1 MAVALVWNSKRR
13 KGTSKH
19 MSHQSDLIA
28 ENILAYLD
36 QHERK
41 ELLRFI
47 TCGSVDDGK
56 STLIGRLLFDSKMI
70 YEDQL
75 AQLETESKVHG
86 TTGGGFDPALVTDGL
101 KAERE
106 QGITIDVAYRYFS
119 TAKRKFIIA
128 DTPGHE
134 QYTRNM
140 ATGASTADLAII
152 LIDAR
157 YGVLTQTK
165 RHSFIVSLL
174 GIRHVVVTI
183 NKMDLVGYS
192 QERFDEICSDYRD
205 FVSRLDLPDLHF
217 IPIAALHGENVVDPS
232 VNMPWYRGS
241 TLMNFLESVY
251 IGSDRNLEDF
261 RLPVQIVNRPNLDFR
276 GFCGTVASGIIRQG
290 DQIMVLPSKRTSK
303 VERIVT
309 QDGDLKEA
317 FSSQS
322 ITLVLEDE
330 VDCSRGDMIVRP
342 GNVPKISNS
351 FDATIVWMSSDPM
364 VPGKTYLFKHTTQ
377 TVTGQVDSLKY
388 RVDVN
393 TLHRTP
399 APDLQLNEIGRCAV
413 TLSQPIFFD
422 AYRRNRGTGAFII
435 IDRMSNTT
443 VGAGMI
449 SDRDSAKQTTA
460 AWEITDEQTETGRR
474 SVSDVTES
482 ERSARFGQKAATIL
496 FTGVTGTGKSTI
508 ARAVERALFDDGRAV
523 AVLDGELMRRGVNMD
538 LGYTVE
544 DRSENLRRSA
554 HVAKL
559 MNDNGLICLGAFV
572 APSQSVRER
581 VSDVIGKDRFLTVH
595 CTASESICRQRDT
608 KGHYAAA
615 EAGKLPNFPGVSA
628 VYEPPEEPDLLLDT
642 SDLSVEECVSAVLE
656 LLKANQV
663 IR

>member
-1 MAVALVWNSKRR
+1 
-13 KGTSKH
+13 
-19 MSHQSDLIA
+19 MSHQSELIA
-28 ENILAYLD
+28 TDILAYLE

-56 STLIGRLLFDSKMI
+56 STLIGRLLYDSKML

-174 GIRHVVVTI
+174 GIRHVVVAV

-192 QERFDEICSDYRD
+192 QARFDEICGDYRD

-217 IPIAALHGENVVDPS
+217 IPIVALHGENLVDPS
-232 VNMPWYRGS
+232 ENMPWYRGT
-241 TLMNFLESVY
+241 TLMNFLETVY

-261 RLPVQIVNRPNLDFR
+261 RLPIQMVNRPNLDFR
-276 GFCGTVASGIIRQG
+276 GFCGTLASGIIRQG

-303 VERIVT
+303 IKRIVT
-309 QDGDLKEA
+309 QDGDLSEA
-317 FSSQS
+317 FCSQS

-342 GNVPKISNS
+342 GNVPKISNA
-351 FDATIVWMSSDPM
+351 FDATIVWMSSDAL

-377 TVTGQVDSLKY
+377 TVSGQIDSLKY

-393 TLHRTP
+393 SLHRTP
-399 APDLQLNEIGRCAV
+399 APDLQLNEIGRCSV
-413 TLSQPIFFD
+413 TLSQPIYFD
-422 AYRRNRGTGAFII
+422 AYRRNRFTGSFII
-435 IDRMSNTT
+435 IDRISNTT

-449 SDRDSAKQTTA
+449 SDRDSAKQPTA
-460 AWEITDEQTETGRR
+460 AWEN
-474 SVSDVTES
+474 TES
-482 ERSARFGQKAATIL
+482 QTVDGQQQISNVSETERESRFGQKAATVL
-496 FTGVTGTGKSTI
+496 FTGLTGTGKTTL
-508 ARAVERALFDDGRAV
+508 ARALERSLFEDGRAV
-523 AVLDGELMRRGVNMD
+523 AVLDGELMRKGVNVD
-538 LGYTVE
+538 LGYSVE

-559 MNDNGLICLGAFV
+559 FNEHGLICLAAFV
-572 APSQSVRER
+572 APNQSVRER
-581 VSDVIGKDRFLTVH
+581 VADVIGKDRFLTIY
-595 CTASESICRQRDT
+595 CTANESVRTTRAQSRAESN
-608 KGHYAAA
+608 AARNV
-615 EAGKLPNFPGVSA
+615 L
-628 VYEPPEEPDLLLDT
+628 VYEPPEDPDMVLDT
-642 SDLSVEECVSAVLE
+642 SDLSVAECVSAIVE
-656 LLKANQV
+656 LLKARQV